1 MIARCTSW
9 RALCLLLTV
18 SLGALTAAQDVSSLL
33 GNPGFEEGD
42 GPNPA
47 GWASACTG
55 GSSAYRDTSQGFTGR
70 ACGYIRKVQ
79 DGESH
84 VAALSF
90 PRIDVTP
97 GGTYTLSG
105 WGKSHVPQG
114 RALLFLYQYDRE
126 GKWLGNFFAS
136 PVPTDTDDWTP
147 LRATEKVRDDC
158 AWVQVRFE
166 IYGVPNHGEA
176 WVDDVY
182 FGPDTTPPAPV
193 DGLTVTQTGRRA
205 SLTWR
210 APAGEQPF
218 VYQVHRAPYARFSP
232 GPDSLIATT
241 RDTSADDTVPDEYL
255 HYYYAVI
262 ARDFALNGADPT
274 FAGPVASPAGRDLPD
289 LTVWTDGPAR
299 RWPTPLP
306 NRLPEGPAEVAIEA
320 ARGEW
325 ESFQVLVGAPKGRLE
340 GVQVRVRRPI
350 PPPKGPVP
358 DLEVYL
364 QEYVSL
370 PGRARWTPDPLVPA
384 RAVDI
389 EPGALRGW
397 WLLVHVP
404 EDVTAGEYHR
414 EVVVSAE
421 GHGRVRV
428 PVRIK
433 VWPVTVPPGNHY
445 GGSWGIWPVQLAQQE
460 KMALGSP
467 EFARLHRRYARF
479 FLEHRMVPRGLPFD
493 LLSDEGKAWVRDPRV
508 SAFALPWRFAGLPT
522 EEERDRALRVFDYLR
537 AEALLGKGYVYIY
550 DEPTEEDYEKVAGL
564 CRALREAAPDVPI
577 LLTEQPEEVLHDYVD
592 LWCPGLGGY
601 AQYRD
606 RCEERR
612 AAGKQVW
619 WYVCCGPLPPWPNYL
634 LTNDPIDGRVL
645 SWMQVKHGVQGEL
658 YWAVTCFPGDVW
670 AEAGPASAPGDGYL
684 CYPGA
689 PRGLEGPVTCIR
701 AEVIRD
707 AKEDIELIWLLRQV
721 AAKAGPTAQARAE
734 VAIEKSVG
742 TIITDFTHYTKSA
755 ADIAAARRGIVDQIL
770 RLQGQ

>member
-1 MIARCTSW
+1 MPGRGPSVRPFCVVLA
-9 RALCLLLTV
+9 V
-18 SLGALTAAQDVSSLL
+18 SLAVLAVAQGAPNLL
-33 GNPGFEEGD
+33 QNAGFEEGD
-42 GPNPA
+42 GPNPV

-55 GSSAYRDTSQGFTGR
+55 GSTAYRDTTQGFTGR
-70 ACGYIRKVQ
+70 ACGCIRKVE

-90 PRIDVTP
+90 ARIDVTP
-97 GGTYTLSG
+97 GATYTLSG

-126 GKWLGNFFAS
+126 GKWLGNFFGS
-136 PVPTDTDDWTP
+136 PVPTDTDQWTP
-147 LRATEKVRDDC
+147 LQATEKVRDDC

-166 IYGVPNHGEA
+166 IYGVPNQGEA

-193 DGLTVTQTGRRA
+193 EGLKVTQTGGRA
-205 SLTWR
+205 RITWQ
-210 APAGEQPF
+210 APPGEQAF
-218 VYQVHRAPYARFSP
+218 VYQVHRAPYGRFSP
-232 GPDSLIATT
+232 GPDSLVATT
-241 RDTSADDTVPDEYL
+241 RDTSADDTVPEEYL
-255 HYYYAVI
+255 RYYYAVV
-262 ARDFALNGADPT
+262 ARDYALNRADPA
-274 FAGPVASPAGRDLPD
+274 FAGPVESSSGRELPD
-289 LTVWTDGPAR
+289 LTVWTDGPGR

-306 NRLPEGPAEVAIEA
+306 SRLPEGPGEVVIEA

-325 ESFQVLVGAPKGRLE
+325 ESFQVLVGAPKARLE
-340 GVQVRVRRPI
+340 GVQVRVRDPIRTPNGPI
-350 PPPKGPVP
+350 PEVQ
-358 DLEVYL
+358 VYL

-384 RAVDI
+384 QAVTI

-397 WLLVHVP
+397 WLLVHVG
-404 EDVTAGEYHR
+404 EDVPPGEYSR
-414 EVVVSAE
+414 EVVVTAE
-421 GHGRVRV
+421 GQGRVRV

-433 VWPVTVPPGNHY
+433 VWPVTVPAGNHY

-460 KMALGSP
+460 GVALGSP
-467 EFARLHRRYARF
+467 EFQRLHRRYTQF

-493 LLSDEGKAWVRDPRV
+493 LLSDEAKAWAHNPRV

-522 EEERDRALRVFDYLR
+522 EEEREKAVRVFDYLR
-537 AEALLGKGYVYIY
+537 AEGLLSKGYVYIY
-550 DEPTEEDYEKVAGL
+550 DEPTEEDYEKVVGL
-564 CRALREAAPDVPI
+564 CRALRAVAPDVPI
-577 LLTEQPEEVLHDYVD
+577 LLTEQPEDVLHDYVD

-601 AQYRD
+601 AQHEE

-645 SWMQVKHGVQGEL
+645 SWMQVKHHVQGEL
-658 YWAVTCFPGDVW
+658 YWAVSCFPGDVW

-707 AKEDIELIWLLRQV
+707 AKEDIELVWLLRQV
-721 AAKAGPTAQARAE
+721 AAKRGRQAQAQAE
-734 VAIEKSVG
+734 VAIEKALDS
-742 TIITDFTHYTKSA
+742 IITDFTHYTKSA
-755 ADIAAARRGIVDQIL
+755 ADIAVARRGIVDQIL